1 MLISNPPGP
10 SFGPSYFLDLF
21 CMSPSGLR
29 HYDNTGLITARR
41 PDLHADFATQFIAY
55 IAFAI
60 LRVCHVVVGTPGRL
74 CALLERGDLVS
85 PSLKLLV
92 LDDPERLLGE
102 TFWSDISW
110 MHSVCPESM
119 QVHQFLPPFSP
130 AGAATVEK
138 HTRTYI

>member
-1 MLISNPPGP
+1 MDVNV
-10 SFGPSYFLDLF
+10 
-21 CMSPSGLR
+21 
-29 HYDNTGLITARR
+29 NNAAR
-41 PDLHADFATQFIAY
+41 FIAY

-74 CALLERGDLVS
+74 CALLERGDLVT

-119 QVHQFLPPFSP
+119 QVHRFLPPFSP
-130 AGAATVEK
+130 AGAAAIEK
-138 HTRTYI
+138 HTKNLHLEMKA